1 MIDRKIVWN
10 DAASSGLVLGGV
22 SIAYMVCSLL
32 LAKIQGSTA
41 VSVIVNVSSVL
52 LWIFKFILCIRLMR
66 FFMQRFA
73 IRHEDVTNRDTFRM
87 GCATAL
93 LSALLYSGFYL
104 AWVLLIQPDMFK
116 ESIDLAL
123 GTYEGTFTSAQMD
136 MMEEMIPKLPT
147 MTFFLNFFWC
157 WLFGTVLSA
166 IFSRN
171 IPSSNP
177 FAGNDSE

>member
-1 MIDRKIVWN
+1 
-10 DAASSGLVLGGV
+10 
-22 SIAYMVCSLL
+22 
-32 LAKIQGSTA
+32 
-41 VSVIVNVSSVL
+41 
-52 LWIFKFILCIRLMR
+52 
-66 FFMQRFA
+66 
-73 IRHEDVTNRDTFRM
+73 
-87 GCATAL
+87 
-93 LSALLYSGFYL
+93 
-104 AWVLLIQPDMFK
+104 
-116 ESIDLAL
+116 
-123 GTYEGTFTSAQMD
+123 MD